1 MPLPPWQMSYLQHI
15 PLSMQFRCPP
25 PSTREPKVYTSKAS
39 KIRDSCYPRLQRTPL
54 SGGREVVRKNCT
66 RHIQHLLQLSLWK
79 RQWKIFIVWY
89 PRAHGL
95 KLFLNP
101 QVGFRGG
108 SGRQNELSSSWSL
121 LCFAHISL
129 YSCIPR
135 ALNTWP
141 LHCTETSQPFCQAA
155 TKSFRS
161 EHHCQR
167 LNQQNQYHTSTCR
180 PQASQPLYY
189 YTHVPAC
196 LVPSHCQF
204 LAKTLRAMH
213 TFIQHQ

>member
-1 MPLPPWQMSYLQHI
+1 MPAPLCAVLRASNATATLADVSYLQHI

-25 PSTREPKVYTSKAS
+25 SSTSEPKVYTS
-39 KIRDSCYPRLQRTPL
+39 KIRDSCYPWLQTTPL
-54 SGGREVVRKNCT
+54 SGGREVIRKNCT
-66 RHIQHLLQLSLWK
+66 KHIQHLLQLSLRK

-89 PRAHGL
+89 AHGL

-108 SGRQNELSSSWSL
+108 LGRQNELSSSWSF

-141 LHCTETSQPFCQAA
+141 LHCTATSQPSCH
-155 TKSFRS
+155 K
-161 EHHCQR
+161 E
-167 LNQQNQYHTSTCR
+167 LE
-180 PQASQPLYY
+180 
-189 YTHVPAC
+189 V
-196 LVPSHCQF
+196 
-204 LAKTLRAMH
+204 
-213 TFIQHQ
+213 